1 MVNEFMNRDEKTP
14 VKVLGHSAPNPRMTL
29 SAAALL
35 ACALSV
41 PVFIVLTLVDWLFL

>member
-1 MVNEFMNRDEKTP
+1 MVNGPMKSDGKSP
-14 VKVLGHSAPNPRMTL
+14 VKVLGQSAPNPRMTL

-41 PVFIVLTLVDWLFL
+41 PIFILLTLVDWLFL